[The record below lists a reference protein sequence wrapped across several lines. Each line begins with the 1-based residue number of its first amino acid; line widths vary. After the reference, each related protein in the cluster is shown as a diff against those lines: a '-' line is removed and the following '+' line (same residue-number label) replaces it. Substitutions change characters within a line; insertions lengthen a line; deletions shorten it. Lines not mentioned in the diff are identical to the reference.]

1 MLQRWRIHS
10 KKNLGVILLP
20 EACANIIDQLIQQRK
35 QQHLSQTELAKKANM
50 TQSVIARIESKKTVP
65 QLDTLIRVAQALNCT
80 LKLETVVKRKA

>member
-1 MLQRWRIHS
+1 MLQKWRIHS

-20 EACANIIDQLIQQRK
+20 EACANIIDQLIEQRK

-65 QLDTLIRVAQALNCT
+65 QIDTLMKIIMALGCT
-80 LKLETVVKRKA
+80 LEVVPIKD

>member
-1 MLQRWRIHS
+1 MLQQWRIHS

-20 EACANIIDQLIQQRK
+20 EACANIIDQLIEQRK

-65 QLDTLIRVAQALNCT
+65 QIDTLMKIIMALGCT
-80 LKLETVVKRKA
+80 LEVVPRKN

>member
-1 MLQRWRIHS
+1 MLQQWRIHS

-20 EACANIIDQLIQQRK
+20 EACANIIDQLVEQRK

-65 QLDTLIRVAQALNCT
+65 QIDTLMKIIMALDCT
-80 LKLETVVKRKA
+80 LEIKPVKN

>member
-1 MLQRWRIHS
+1 MLQKWRIHS

-20 EACANIIDQLIQQRK
+20 EACANIIDQLIEQRK

-65 QLDTLIRVAQALNCT
+65 QIDTLMKIIMALGCT
-80 LKLETVVKRKA
+80 LEVVPRKN

>member
-1 MLQRWRIHS
+1 MLQQWRIHS

-20 EACANIIDQLIQQRK
+20 EACANIIDQLVEQRK

-65 QLDTLIRVAQALNCT
+65 QIDTLMKIIMALGCT
-80 LKLETVVKRKA
+80 LEVVPRKN

>member
-1 MLQRWRIHS
+1 M
-10 KKNLGVILLP
+10 P

-65 QLDTLIRVAQALNCT
+65 QIDTLMKIIMALGCT
-80 LKLETVVKRKA
+80 LEVVPRKN